1 MDKNE
6 HIQSGILELYVAGAL
21 SEKENEQVYQLIQ
34 EYPEILNEIKEIE
47 KTISVLTAS
56 VAPKE
61 TDTSFKNVLIKL
73 VQDRER
79 QGKVVSINKPKN
91 NWVTYTGWAASILIG
106 STLLLNII
114 NNNNLNDKLAE
125 EKQQFEKQ
133 LDKANSSLAENEKLL
148 TVIRDKNIVTIPLAG
163 QKVSPESYAK
173 VYWNKNSKTI
183 YLDVKGLPDPPEG
196 KVYQLWSLKLNPL
209 TPTSLGTIDGFVADA
224 NKIFNIDNPNDSQ
237 AFGITLEPVG
247 GSESPTMD
255 QLYTLGAV

>member
-1 MDKNE
+1 M
-6 HIQSGILELYVAGAL
+6 
-21 SEKENEQVYQLIQ
+21 
-34 EYPEILNEIKEIE
+34 
-47 KTISVLTAS
+47 
-56 VAPKE
+56 
-61 TDTSFKNVLIKL
+61 

-79 QGKVVSINKPKN
+79 PSKVIPIQKPKN

-106 STLLLNII
+106 STLLFNVI
-114 NNNNLNDKLAE
+114 NNNTLNNQLAE

-148 TVIRDKNIVTIPLAG
+148 TVIRDKDIVTIPLAG
-163 QKVSPESYAK
+163 QNVSPESYAK

-196 KVYQLWSLKLNPL
+196 KVYQVWSLKLNPL
-209 TPTSLGTIDGFVADA
+209 TPTSLGTIDGFLADA

-237 AFGITLEPVG
+237 AFGITLEPAG